1 MSAEPPSVQG
11 PSPGLFDLTVTG
23 DEPLFCHRVFFKLIH
38 MKLSKSPLLGDM
50 DHLVA
55 RELELGSEEGLNHTL
70 IVLLLGVD
78 GCMTLAIALRHQAYL
93 SGA

>member
-1 MSAEPPSVQG
+1 
-11 PSPGLFDLTVTG
+11 
-23 DEPLFCHRVFFKLIH
+23 
-38 MKLSKSPLLGDM
+38 M

-78 GCMTLAIALRHQAYL
+78 GCMTLAIALRHQTYL